1 MRLFYL
7 KIFFLV
13 SISLTAQVGI
23 GTTSPNSSSVLD
35 VNSSNKGV
43 LLPRVALISTT
54 DVATVLAPVKGLL
67 VYNNGTAGLSPAG
80 MYRWSGTKWDI
91 IVDESSV
98 TLQGGAV
105 GNPFSNT
112 VVNLRNR
119 PLVMSSPAAN
129 QLLRFNGTSWVNSND
144 VSSQNWLLTGNSFTN
159 NTHFL
164 GNTDDVKMTL
174 RSFNQPFFEFG
185 RRQTLGLTQGYTDYT
200 DNNQLVTY
208 LRSAIQFEAPGASFY
223 KPLFF
228 VTSNGNFRL
237 KGSAAGTDYFELG
250 AAGST
255 ANDGSV
261 EFIIGDDGEEPIVF
275 EKFNTTA
282 SKVELFRMQGTGL
295 NTDVRVALNNN
306 GAVANSVFQSNG
318 SVSKSIITTATN
330 ITLNENQ
337 YTVVFDGGASSV
349 GVTLPAATTAIG
361 RTYIIR
367 NTSGSSK
374 TISGY
379 INELGTTV
387 TTILNNSVIW
397 IQSDGTNWI
406 SI

>member
-1 MRLFYL
+1 MKTNKILLTLVIGLF
-7 KIFFLV
+7 ISTV
-13 SISLTAQVGI
+13 SAQVGI

-91 IVDESSV
+91 IVDESSA

-185 RRQTLGLTQGYTDYT
+185 RRQTLGLT
-200 DNNQLVTY
+200 
-208 LRSAIQFEAPGASFY
+208 PG
-223 KPLFF
+223 
-228 VTSNGNFRL
+228 
-237 KGSAAGTDYFELG
+237 
-250 AAGST
+250 
-255 ANDGSV
+255 
-261 EFIIGDDGEEPIVF
+261 
-275 EKFNTTA
+275 
-282 SKVELFRMQGTGL
+282 
-295 NTDVRVALNNN
+295 
-306 GAVANSVFQSNG
+306 
-318 SVSKSIITTATN
+318 
-330 ITLNENQ
+330 
-337 YTVVFDGGASSV
+337 
-349 GVTLPAATTAIG
+349 
-361 RTYIIR
+361 
-367 NTSGSSK
+367 
-374 TISGY
+374 
-379 INELGTTV
+379 
-387 TTILNNSVIW
+387 
-397 IQSDGTNWI
+397 
-406 SI
+406 